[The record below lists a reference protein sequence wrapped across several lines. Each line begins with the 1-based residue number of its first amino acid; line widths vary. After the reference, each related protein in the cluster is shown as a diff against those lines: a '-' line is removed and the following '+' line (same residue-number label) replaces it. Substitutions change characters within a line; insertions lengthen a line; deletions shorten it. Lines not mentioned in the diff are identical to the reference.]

1 MDSTFTKEIFSLT
14 VLLKVSVDADN
25 HAIMIAW
32 ALVEGESESSLRL
45 FLSHLHA
52 AIPNIN
58 SPLTTIMSDQD
69 KGLRAAD
76 DEIPLANRPFCV
88 EHISRNVQK
97 NYGAPSRITFNS
109 HIRFSLTEERVQMGF
124 AKLRDISP

>member
-25 HAIMIAW
+25 HAVMIAW
-32 ALVEGESESSLRL
+32 ALAEGESESSLRL

-58 SPLTTIMSDQD
+58 SPLTTIMSDRH
-69 KGLRAAD
+69 KGLCAAD
-76 DEIPLANRPFCV
+76 DEIPLANRAFCIK
-88 EHISRNVQK
+88 HISRN
-97 NYGAPSRITFNS
+97 I
-109 HIRFSLTEERVQMGF
+109 
-124 AKLRDISP
+124 